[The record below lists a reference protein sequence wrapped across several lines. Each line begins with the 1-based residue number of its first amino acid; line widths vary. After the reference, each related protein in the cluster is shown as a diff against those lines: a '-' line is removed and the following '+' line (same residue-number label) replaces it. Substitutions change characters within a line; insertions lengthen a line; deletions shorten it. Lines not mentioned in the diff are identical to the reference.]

1 MEPPSASDVCEAVM
15 ARALDQIV
23 LQTVLGMEVKVG
35 SAGGL
40 HSTPLQVVLLG
51 TGLDTRTTRVPWPA
65 STRIFDVC
73 PEPAVALASL
83 YLAPE
88 HTTTERS
95 KQRLYSPLPLPVPVE
110 SGEDVGF
117 KTGVNG
123 EGLSA
128 QEAWTQGFL
137 GNAAEGQLTMTLRS
151 NGYRAD
157 CPSIWV
163 FHGLHTLS
171 SKMSKQLLSITM
183 GLIDKQSIVIG
194 EFPTGSA
201 TDGEELL
208 AEAGLLPMKLS
219 LEEVASQL
227 NLDDEWLPKLLEDPC
242 STRGIFIAEKT
253 TNSVF
258 QTELFWDRVEAIE
271 RDGGEDG
278 FDD

>member
-1 MEPPSASDVCEAVM
+1 M
-15 ARALDQIV
+15 
-23 LQTVLGMEVKVG
+23 
-35 SAGGL
+35 
-40 HSTPLQVVLLG
+40 LLG

-171 SKMSKQLLSITM
+171 SKVNAAVHVSYVGIALVTVSHDSIHQRLCICM
-183 GLIDKQSIVIG
+183 I
-194 EFPTGSA
+194 
-201 TDGEELL
+201 
-208 AEAGLLPMKLS
+208 KLM
-219 LEEVASQL
+219 L
-227 NLDDEWLPKLLEDPC
+227 N
-242 STRGIFIAEKT
+242 
-253 TNSVF
+253 
-258 QTELFWDRVEAIE
+258 
-271 RDGGEDG
+271 
-278 FDD
+278 